1 MLLAKDPENRYV
13 SYLKE
18 KQRKKN
24 VMVTLTKTKFIQL
37 YYYQTKMDQG
47 KKHYF
52 IHLITLSKNDK
63 AKAERTKSKNKQI
76 TKIFF

>member
-37 YYYQTKMDQG
+37 YYYQTKMD
-47 KKHYF
+47 
-52 IHLITLSKNDK
+52 
-63 AKAERTKSKNKQI
+63 
-76 TKIFF
+76 